1 MATTPSSAA
10 RRRGRPRAE
19 ESVDRTEILD
29 AALRAFARY
38 GFEGVSLRTLNRE
51 LGVSHNLIYARFGS
65 KDELFRAAV
74 DHGFGRMVQR
84 MQTVWDPTLTD
95 PLEQLRLV
103 VRTFLIWSAEQPE
116 LVALMDI
123 EARQDT
129 ERLAYIYTTYIAP
142 ALAPLDRL
150 LDHLVAEGKIRKVP
164 LRTFHFLL
172 AHGAAAPFTLV
183 PLAQHFDRRSPL
195 RPRAVREHADLIAD
209 LMIAGIRL

>member
-1 MATTPSSAA
+1 MHGFGLIPFPGTSRPLGCSSIFYLQVRACRYRGGLWLP
-10 RRRGRPRAE
+10 RRRLRRG
-19 ESVDRTEILD
+19 
-29 AALRAFARY
+29 AA
-38 GFEGVSLRTLNRE
+38 GVPGL
-51 LGVSHNLIYARFGS
+51 
-65 KDELFRAAV
+65 
-74 DHGFGRMVQR
+74 GRMVQR

-183 PLAQHFDRRSPL
+183 PLAQHFDHRSPL
-195 RPRAVREHADLIAD
+195 RPRAVREHADLVAD
-209 LMIAGIRL
+209 LMIEGIRL